1 MQPAK
6 SRWVLVQDCGHCL
19 GRRSFPKRRFAGE
32 HLVQHNTLRKDVTPR
47 IGVLSAHLRSAG
59 TLGLTMHYA
68 ADLILLHSIHVA
80 RASLTLMATQAHWGR
95 AQAP

>member
-6 SRWVLVQDCGHCL
+6 SRWVLAQDCGHCL
-19 GRRSFPKRRFAGE
+19 GRRSFRKRRFSGK
-32 HLVQHNTLRKDVTPR
+32 HLVQHNTLRNDVTPR

-59 TLGLTMHYA
+59 TLGLTMYYA
-68 ADLILLHSIHVA
+68 ADHILLHSLHLA
-80 RASLTLMATQAHWGR
+80 RASLTLMATQAHWVR